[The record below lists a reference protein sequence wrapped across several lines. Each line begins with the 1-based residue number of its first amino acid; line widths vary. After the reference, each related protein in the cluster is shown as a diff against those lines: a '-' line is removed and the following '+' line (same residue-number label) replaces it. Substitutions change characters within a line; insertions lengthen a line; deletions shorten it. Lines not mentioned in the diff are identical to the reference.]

1 MWFYK
6 DKKIEK
12 LEDFGENTPFGFV
25 YKITNLE
32 NNKIYIGKKQLISK
46 TNKKLGKKELAIL
59 PTQRG
64 RKQTKKLVVKES
76 DWINY
81 YGSCKPLLEDIK
93 QLGKDKFKREILIL
107 TPTKKELTY
116 WEIAYQIKYDVLRI
130 DSYNTSILGRYF
142 PKDFGS

>member
-1 MWFYK
+1 MWLYNNK
-6 DKKIEK
+6 EIKS
-12 LEDFGENTPFGFV
+12 LEDFGELVPFGFI
-25 YKITNLE
+25 YLITNL
-32 NNKIYIGKKQLISK
+32 NNEKYYIGKKQLISK
-46 TNKKLGKKELAIL
+46 TNKKLGKKELAVL

-64 RKQTKKLVVKES
+64 RKQTKKLVEKES

-93 QLGKDKFKREILIL
+93 QLGKDKFKREILML

-116 WEIAYQIKYDVLRI
+116 WEIAHQIKYDVLRTN
-130 DSYNTSILGRYF
+130 SYNTSILGRYF